1 MAAQDSGEDGPD
13 RAQTAEDSCSGG
25 GAEAK
30 WRGRHGAAGLNFCD
44 SAVGDSTSATV
55 QWESFKLFC
64 DAQTDRALAALRG
77 DLGG

>member
-44 SAVGDSTSATV
+44 V